1 MHNDNKCKQNQPNK
15 QANHSI
21 SAYLDQSFYSQ
32 VPPTHPNPP
41 TFKPIEKPQAWE
53 CPGKNGQ
60 NVFCPLAQAVQTG
73 RVHGVRGRPVTPLAK
88 DVALTGWDAWGEECL
103 VSAFLWYP
111 LQTGIQRWVPV
122 LRPETVMLFCWWPFL
137 LSRQRRN

>member
-1 MHNDNKCKQNQPNK
+1 MTINVNKTNQINK
-15 QANHSI
+15 QTIPSQSI
-21 SAYLDQSFYSQ
+21 FGPISLFSGS
-32 VPPTHPNPP
+32 PTHPNHPP

-53 CPGKNGQ
+53 CPGEKGQ
-60 NVFCPLAQAVQTG
+60 NMFCPLAQVVQTG

-103 VSAFLWYP
+103 LSAFLWYP

-122 LRPETVMLFCWWPFL
+122 LRPETVMLFCWCPFL